1 MKIKQK
7 EESQL
12 AMAFPP
18 GDFLA
23 EWLEDQNM
31 GVKQFADLCG
41 KPEADIQKIIEGGH
55 VSPEMAMALEK
66 VTKMPARI
74 WNSLQE
80 TFDNYAKG
88 LAKKRQHESLQIAD

>member
-1 MKIKQK
+1 
-7 EESQL
+7 
-12 AMAFPP
+12 
-18 GDFLA
+18 
-23 EWLEDQNM
+23 
-31 GVKQFADLCG
+31 
-41 KPEADIQKIIEGGH
+41 
-55 VSPEMAMALEK
+55 MALEK